1 MPARLKAHI
10 SMVSRVI
17 VGFLIFAAG
26 AGAAWYFKSIV
37 SISEVPS
44 ATASSTRGGNRAVD
58 IVVDKVRV
66 GTVTD
71 QFQAI
76 GTAHANEAVT
86 VTTKVAGLVRS
97 VNFEEGQMV
106 KRGDVLI
113 ELDDREARATL
124 AVGTAQLR
132 NARLLYERAQQL
144 LKSNNIP
151 VARVDEL
158 LSALQASESQVE
170 AAKARL
176 ADLQIVAPF
185 DGRLGLRRISPGSLV
200 MQNTIITTLDDTS
213 VIKLDFS
220 VPETL
225 LSKISVG
232 STIQTRND
240 VIPDRQYEG
249 VVQTINSRVDPITRA
264 VEIRA
269 LVPNPDGSLKPGML
283 MTVDLTL
290 SERDG
295 ALLISEAALVPEG
308 AEQYVYKVEDE
319 RAVRTLVRIG
329 ARKRGVVEI
338 IDGLAE
344 GDQVIV
350 GGVQKVRNGTR
361 VRVTRDPVAE
371 G

>member
-1 MPARLKAHI
+1 
-10 SMVSRVI
+10 MVSRVI
-17 VGFLIFAAG
+17 VGLLIFAAG
-26 AGAAWYFKSIV
+26 AGAAWYFKSII

-44 ATASSTRGGNRAVD
+44 ATASSTRGANRAVD
-58 IVVDKVRV
+58 VVVEKVRV

-71 QFQAI
+71 QFQAL
-76 GTAHANEAVT
+76 GTAQANEAVT
-86 VTTKVAGLVRS
+86 ITTKVAGLVRK

-106 KRGDVLI
+106 ERGHVLV

-124 AVGTAQLR
+124 AVNMAQLR

-151 VARVDEL
+151 VAKADEL
-158 LSALQASESQVE
+158 LSQLQATESQVE

-176 ADLQIVAPF
+176 SDLQIVAPF

-200 MQNTIITTLDDTS
+200 MQNTVITTLDDTS

-225 LSKISVG
+225 LSKITVN
-232 STIQTRND
+232 STIQAHND
-240 VIPDRQYEG
+240 VLPDRQYEG
-249 VVQTINSRVDPITRA
+249 IVQTINSRVDPVTRA
-264 VEIRA
+264 VEVRA
-269 LVPNPDGSLKPGML
+269 LVQNPDGSIKPGML

-290 SERDG
+290 SQRDG

-308 AEQYVYKVEDE
+308 AEQYVYKVEDQ

-338 IDGLAE
+338 VGGLAE
-344 GDQVIV
+344 GDEVVV

-361 VRVTRDPVAE
+361 VRIIQDPIAE